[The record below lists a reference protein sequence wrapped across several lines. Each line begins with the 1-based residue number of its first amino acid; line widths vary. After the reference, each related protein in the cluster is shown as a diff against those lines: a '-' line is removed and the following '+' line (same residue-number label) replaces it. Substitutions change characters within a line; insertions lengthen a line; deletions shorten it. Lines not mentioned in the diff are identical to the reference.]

1 MRDPIQSHAALE
13 DWSQILLWCLLMG
26 LAAMLFWVA
35 ALFFAGD
42 LAYAVHS
49 RVVPITREQFN
60 IVHYSGHNFPGL
72 QPIKIGYLKILQFV
86 IHILPNAEHHFLT
99 NASNAV

>member
-13 DWSQILLWCLLMG
+13 DWSQILLWCFLMG

-60 IVHYSGHNFPGL
+60 MVHYSGL
-72 QPIKIGYLKILQFV
+72 LTTKMILSLFFL
-86 IHILPNAEHHFLT
+86 LPYISIRMVLRKRAR
-99 NASNAV
+99 